1 MSAATIRSSLLA
13 LAAALELACS
23 TTVSRDDADVS
34 DSATG
39 QRDSSLVS
47 PDGGGTD
54 APMKQAR
61 AYGVGIVLA
70 TQNPMDLEYRALSY
84 AGTWF
89 LGRLQTDA
97 DRSRDHGRPRRERE
111 EE

>member
-54 APMKQAR
+54 APSDAGR
-61 AYGVGIVLA
+61 AHV
-70 TQNPMDLEYRALSY
+70 PDD
-84 AGTWF
+84 AGTDGGSCKPF
-89 LGRLQTDA
+89 GVPCVTAAECCTLHCDFICTGRI
-97 DRSRDHGRPRRERE
+97 
-111 EE
+111 